1 MFYTTECFVHR
12 PQIMNKEFVLTLYSH
27 RITKDFLM
35 QLAEILWQNIGEE
48 KVILRITDRYGEL
61 HKMLEVKSMKVNPNL
76 EMYLEKH

>member
-1 MFYTTECFVHR
+1 
-12 PQIMNKEFVLTLYSH
+12 MNKEFVLTLYSH

-76 EMYLEKH
+76 EMYLEIINLLQNYRYYD